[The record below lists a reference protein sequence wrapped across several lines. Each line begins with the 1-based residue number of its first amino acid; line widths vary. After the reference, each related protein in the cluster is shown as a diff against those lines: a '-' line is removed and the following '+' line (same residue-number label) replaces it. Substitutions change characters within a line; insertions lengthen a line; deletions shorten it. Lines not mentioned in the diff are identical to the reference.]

1 MCLYESEIKKEQ
13 EVEAQPYAEG
23 IYFDMPEEEYHE
35 IPYFSRSTCETMIF
49 DPTGEEHWY
58 NSPMNPDYV
67 RSEPTSAMELG
78 SALHCMLLEPER
90 FDQLYVK
97 KPTINDM
104 TGKIVFEKS
113 DEIKHFLKSVGE
125 KVTGNKPDLI
135 KRAIPY
141 LDPETHVIWDN
152 VLAAFYEDV
161 ESNGRR
167 VLSEDNIE
175 VLEGIRDSLE
185 RRKNMPELF
194 NNIRSEITIIW
205 KDEATGI
212 MCKCR
217 LDGARPE
224 AIAEV
229 KSFSV
234 QNKKGLMKTIY
245 DTINY
250 DRYNLQFYVY
260 QEALRTIIKKVKANK
275 AKVFGDVEPEW
286 LKEFLKSPEKQ
297 FFILFFR
304 TQAPYQC
311 KAIELRRNFADGGSS
326 NVYFTEA
333 QSLWNIGISAYQ
345 RCCELYGVERW
356 VDTKD
361 VDELMDEHIP
371 NVMYQSS
378 NI

>member
-1 MCLYESEIKKEQ
+1 MCLYESEINQEQ
-13 EVEAQPYAEG
+13 EVQNQPYAEG

-67 RSEPTSAMELG
+67 RPEPTSAMELG

-125 KVTGNKPDLI
+125 KVSGNKPDLI
-135 KRAIPY
+135 QRAIPY

-161 ESNGRR
+161 EANGRR

-175 VLEGIRDSLE
+175 VLEGIRDSIE
-185 RRKNMPELF
+185 KRKKIPELL

-224 AIAEV
+224 AIIEV
-229 KSFSV
+229 KSFST
-234 QNKKGLMKTIY
+234 KGRSKSIERVIK
-245 DTINY
+245 DTFNY
-250 DRYNLQFYVY
+250 DKYNLQYLVY
-260 QEALRTIIKKVKANK
+260 WKALKTIIKKVRANK
-275 AKVFGDVEPEW
+275 AKVFGSVNPIW
-286 LKEFLKSPEKQ
+286 LKEFLKSEDKQ
-297 FFILFFR
+297 FFILFCR

-311 KAIELRRNFADGGSS
+311 KSKEAKKHFSEGASS

-333 QSLWNIGISAYQ
+333 EILWNIGISSYKF
-345 RCCELYGVERW
+345 CVEN
-356 VDTKD
+356 DTWIDQKE
-361 VDELMDEHIP
+361 VDELTDEDVPSI
-371 NVMYQSS
+371 MYQSS